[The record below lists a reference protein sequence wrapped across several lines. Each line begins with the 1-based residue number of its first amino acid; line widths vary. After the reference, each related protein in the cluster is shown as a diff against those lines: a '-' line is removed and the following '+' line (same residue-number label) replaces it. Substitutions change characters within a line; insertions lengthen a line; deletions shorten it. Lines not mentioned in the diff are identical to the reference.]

1 MDFAIQ
7 LMRFPNNHIIFWIF
21 ILLPGLSFSQVIL
34 NVMSLED
41 SSKLYNVSVYDVYG
55 DSLICK
61 INASQPCKITTGKD
75 LFIECK
81 YRGFEDLYLTIKEQT
96 KDTLNL
102 YMRKSLAI
110 EAESLDEIMV
120 TDATSSYL
128 RDIDGMGIYAARKTE
143 RIDLDKVAGNKAIGI
158 QRQIYA
164 KIAGLNVWESSGSGL
179 NTEIGARGLNP
190 ARSSNFNVRQ
200 NQYDIAADA
209 IGYPDA
215 YYVPPAEA
223 IKRIDIIRG
232 ASSLQYGPQFGGT
245 INYHL
250 KGAELS
256 SGWRHEVLSS
266 IGSFGLFNQSLGFGY
281 GGQKIAF
288 YTFSNYRQG
297 NGWRPNSGFQVGFN
311 HSQLAF
317 LITKNW
323 TAQLEHTTYLYEAQQ
338 PGGLTD
344 ALFAQNPNQ
353 SIRSRNYF
361 RVYWYLPALTLNG
374 KIGKNG
380 RFNTKLWMLRAGRD
394 AVGFLGN
401 IARVDLGEN
410 RDLLR
415 DTYKN
420 IGHESRYIGQWTWA
434 DRPQSFLLGIRNYF
448 GNTTKRQ
455 GLTDSLSSAS
465 YNYLSPNII
474 DGSQYEFPSINHA
487 LFAEHIFRLPKSWKI
502 VPGIRYEIVE
512 SNGEGSFRQ
521 LNTDLAGNI
530 LFDTIINETFTSPRS
545 FFLLGI
551 GVSKTLQN
559 GLDFYANWSQNY
571 RAINFNDLR
580 IVNPNFRI
588 DPNLKDE
595 RGYNMDVGFR
605 GNYNGVQFDITAYYL
620 RYANRIGFLLE
631 VDSQWLTTYRFRTNV
646 GQSNTYGFES
656 LLEIDWLQLKS
667 HEDETP
673 LWSLITMVN
682 YSYSNGRYALE
693 ENPAIDGKKIE
704 LVPQGIF
711 RSSFTL
717 SYDSR
722 YTVGAQWSWTGEQ
735 FADATNA
742 TFSPDA
748 VHGLIPSYQILDIY
762 MKARWKQLSTEINL
776 NNALNTTYFTRRA
789 SGYPG
794 PGILP
799 SDPRNITFSL
809 GWVF

>member
-1 MDFAIQ
+1 MDFALRI
-7 LMRFPNNHIIFWIF
+7 MRLHRVHIILWLF
-21 ILLPGLSFSQVIL
+21 ILLPALSHAQVML
-34 NVMSLED
+34 NVMSRED
-41 SSKLYNVSVYDVYG
+41 STSLRNVSVYDVYE

-61 INASQPCKITTGKD
+61 SNPTKPCIITTTKN

-81 YRGFEDLYLTIKEQT
+81 HRGFEDLYLTIQGGS

-102 YMRKSLAI
+102 YMRRPPAI
-110 EAESLDEIMV
+110 QSESLDETMV
-120 TDATSSYL
+120 TDVTSSYL
-128 RDIDGMGIYAARKTE
+128 RDVDGMGIYAARKTE
-143 RIDLDKVAGNKAIGI
+143 RIDLDEVIGNKAIGL

-164 KIAGLNVWESSGSGL
+164 KVAGLNVWESSGSGL

-223 IKRIDIIRG
+223 IERIDIVRG

-250 KGAELS
+250 KGAEYS
-256 SGWRHEVLSS
+256 SGWRHEIRSS
-266 IGSFGLFNQSLGFGY
+266 IGSFGLYNQSLGFGY
-281 GGQKIAF
+281 GGDKVAF
-288 YTFSNYRQG
+288 YTFGNYRQG
-297 NGWRPNSGFQVGFN
+297 NGWRPNSGFQAGFN

-317 LITKNW
+317 VLSKNW

-353 SIRSRNYF
+353 SIRNRNFF
-361 RVYWYLPALTLNG
+361 RVYWHLPAVTLNG

-380 RFNTKLWMLRAGRD
+380 RFNTKFWILRAGRD
-394 AVGFLGN
+394 AVGFLGS
-401 IARVDLGEN
+401 IARVDFDEN
-410 RDLLR
+410 RDLLK
-415 DTYKN
+415 DTYRN
-420 IGHESRYIGQWTWA
+420 FGHESRYISQWTWS
-434 DRPQSFLLGIRNYF
+434 DRPQSFLIGIRNYT
-448 GNTTKRQ
+448 GNTSKRQ
-455 GLTDSLSSAS
+455 GLTDSLSTAS
-465 YNYLSPNII
+465 YEYLTPNVI
-474 DGSQYEFPSINHA
+474 DGSQYDFPSINHA

-502 VPGIRYEIVE
+502 VPGIRYEFVK

-521 LNTDLAGNI
+521 FNTDLAGNI
-530 LFDTIINETFTSPRS
+530 LYDTITNESFSSPRS

-551 GVSKTLQN
+551 GLSKTLPN

-588 DPNLKDE
+588 DPNLEDE
-595 RGYNMDVGFR
+595 KGYNMDLGIR
-605 GNYNGVQFDITAYYL
+605 GSYQGIRFDVTAYYL
-620 RYANRIGFLLE
+620 RYANRIGFLLQ
-631 VDSQWLTTYRFRTNV
+631 VDSQLLSTYRFRSNI
-646 GQSNTYGFES
+646 GQSNTYGIES
-656 LLEIDWLQLKS
+656 LLEIDWLHLKS
-667 HEDETP
+667 YGDEQQ
-673 LWSLITMVN
+673 LWSLTTMLN
-682 YSYSNGRYALE
+682 YSYSNGRYALD
-693 ENPAIDGKKIE
+693 ENPAVDGKKIE

-711 RSSFTL
+711 RTAL
-717 SYDSR
+717 TVSYDNR

-748 VHGLIPSYQILDIY
+748 VHGLIPAYQILDFY
-762 MKARWKQLSTEINL
+762 AKTQWKQLSAEINV
-776 NNALNTTYFTRRA
+776 NNALNATYFTRRA

-799 SDPRNITFSL
+799 SDPRNVTFSL